1 MGGAGFLF
9 DPAKLQAAV
18 GHANVVC
25 EQYGVQIISINVISA
40 FPVDGKLMNAL
51 AAGAVAAA
59 EAEQAE
65 MCAKG
70 RSKAMMIDAKAEAE
84 AQRVR
89 AQVSGGWNWIQM
101 FGYLLL
107 VFSSAKVFFSS
118 TCRQILQCPPYFKNV
133 FRLRAKTGFRTAGIP
148 RNRLQFR
155 GFIGVRTAKSLSVP

>member
-1 MGGAGFLF
+1 MRYSDCGLENLEREGMGGAGFLF
-9 DPAKLQAAV
+9 DPAKLEAAV
-18 GHANVVC
+18 GHANNVC

-40 FPVDGKLMNAL
+40 FPVDSKLMNAL

-65 MCAKG
+65 MCARG
-70 RSKAMMIDAKAEAE
+70 RSKAMMIDAKAEAD

-89 AQVSGGWNWIQM
+89 AQVN
-101 FGYLLL
+101 L
-107 VFSSAKVFFSS
+107 VKSFNFLHSS
-118 TCRQILQCPPYFKNV
+118 
-133 FRLRAKTGFRTAGIP
+133 KTKMYSKSVRTAGIP

>member
-1 MGGAGFLF
+1 MRYSDCGLENLEREGMGGAGFLF
-9 DPAKLQAAV
+9 DPAKLEAAV
-18 GHANVVC
+18 GHANNVC

-70 RSKAMMIDAKAEAE
+70 RSKAMMIDAKAEAD

-89 AQVSGGWNWIQM
+89 AQVN
-101 FGYLLL
+101 L
-107 VFSSAKVFFSS
+107 VKSFNFLHSS
-118 TCRQILQCPPYFKNV
+118 
-133 FRLRAKTGFRTAGIP
+133 KTKMYSKSVRTAGIP